1 MDLETVLSYVVRFWQ
16 SFQPV
21 LYALIGLVALLVA
34 IGLINRIVGRLRRS
48 GAITRSA
55 EGKFK
60 LIIVLIGITLY
71 LSYVFTLIKSEA
83 LWILA
88 IIVGFSVGL
97 IFYSIRHF
105 FENLF
110 TFIMISSSNVI
121 REGERV
127 IVRLGENEVEG
138 HVVEMNESYVVI
150 RTLHNA
156 LVYIPNTQL
165 VKAVIVRPS
174 QTTLRLK
181 VTVRAGERETI
192 DIDSITRAIES
203 VITSCRLI
211 DKSNIQVR
219 PVEVYDGTLVVVIEA
234 DVLNPRNVDEAYTE
248 IVNRLRT
255 VLQHRVKI
263 ELID

>member
-1 MDLETVLSYVVRFWQ
+1 MNIETLVSYLLRFWQ
-16 SFQPV
+16 SFKPV
-21 LYALIGLVALLVA
+21 LYAIIGLAVLLIA
-34 IGLINRIVGRLRRS
+34 IGLFNRVVGNLRRR

-60 LIIVLIGITLY
+60 LIVVLIGITLY
-71 LSYVFTLIKSEA
+71 LSYIFTLIRSEA

-88 IIVGFSVGL
+88 IIVGFSIGL

-110 TFIMISSSNVI
+110 TFIMISSANVV

-127 IVRLGENEVEG
+127 IVRLGDSEVEG

-156 LVYIPNTQL
+156 YVYIPNSQL
-165 VKAVIVRPS
+165 AKAIIIRPS

-181 VTVRAGERETI
+181 ITVRAVERETM
-192 DIDSITRAIES
+192 DMDSIVKTIES
-203 VITSCRLI
+203 AVMSCKLI
-211 DKSNIQVR
+211 DKANIQVR
-219 PVEVYDGTLVVVIEA
+219 PVEVYDGTLVVIVEA

-248 IVNRLRT
+248 IVNRLRAA
-255 VLQHRVKI
+255 LQHKVKI
-263 ELID
+263 ELIE